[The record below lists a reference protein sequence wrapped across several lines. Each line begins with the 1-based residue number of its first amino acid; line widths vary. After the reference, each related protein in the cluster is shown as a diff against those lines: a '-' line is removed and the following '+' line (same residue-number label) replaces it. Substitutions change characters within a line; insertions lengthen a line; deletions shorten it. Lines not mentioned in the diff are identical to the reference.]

1 MELNEINN
9 NRIFTGF
16 FMRVNLNKKQY
27 FFLLTCEHSLPQEY
41 INSKTTINVYHGKYK
56 EEEKIEIKLDI
67 NKRIIKCYKD
77 LDVILIEI
85 LEEDNIPNEKFLFP
99 DLNYQNDGFSFYK
112 DSQVYTAGYPDVNVY
127 KGEKHMSSGIIKTIN
142 EYDFEHT
149 CDTRKGSSGS
159 PIININKQVIGI
171 HYGGSKKKD
180 INYGF
185 FIGAII
191 DKMEKEG
198 KIERHKN
205 SINYINDSNNNK
217 ENPKNNNDNPKLNI
231 DKNTKNFLINTIPLM
246 QPFLTDPNY
255 LRNFQIMYKDPTC
268 RGFLKEIPAIKNMTK
283 NNPDLFNKMQD
294 PNIFISGAPTK
305 EDLDKNINVLK
316 DEKKEEVND
325 YED

>member
-127 KGEKHMSSGIIKTIN
+127 KGERHMS
-142 EYDFEHT
+142 
-149 CDTRKGSSGS
+149 
-159 PIININKQVIGI
+159 
-171 HYGGSKKKD
+171 
-180 INYGF
+180 
-185 FIGAII
+185 
-191 DKMEKEG
+191 
-198 KIERHKN
+198 
-205 SINYINDSNNNK
+205 
-217 ENPKNNNDNPKLNI
+217 
-231 DKNTKNFLINTIPLM
+231 
-246 QPFLTDPNY
+246 
-255 LRNFQIMYKDPTC
+255 
-268 RGFLKEIPAIKNMTK
+268 
-283 NNPDLFNKMQD
+283 
-294 PNIFISGAPTK
+294 
-305 EDLDKNINVLK
+305 
-316 DEKKEEVND
+316 
-325 YED
+325 